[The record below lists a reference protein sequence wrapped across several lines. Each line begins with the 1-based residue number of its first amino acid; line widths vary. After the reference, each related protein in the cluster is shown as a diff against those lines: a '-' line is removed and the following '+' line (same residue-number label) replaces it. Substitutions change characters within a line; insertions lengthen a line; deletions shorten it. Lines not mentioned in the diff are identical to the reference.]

1 MSLERQE
8 LTINKSS
15 FTVMDRY
22 EDGHEL
28 TPGEASALNQ
38 TLRENIRNNLSKKE
52 GLTQEQ
58 VDAYAAEY
66 QFGVRTPGAGRTS
79 DPVMAEYMRLAK
91 DKIKQM
97 LKAKGKKAEAD
108 AITEAAK
115 NMLNTEHGKPI
126 WALAQQ
132 RVAEQ
137 QSLAADA
144 LDDIVAGIPE
154 APAKAAAEEK
164 VPVEPAA
171 QPQS

>member
-1 MSLERQE
+1 MSLERVE
-8 LTINKSS
+8 LTIGGNA
-15 FTVMDRY
+15 FTVMERY
-22 EDGHEL
+22 EEGHEL
-28 TPGEASALNQ
+28 TAGEASALNQ
-38 TLRENIRNNLSKKE
+38 TLRENVRNNLSKKE
-52 GLTQEQ
+52 NLSQED

-97 LKAKGKKAEAD
+97 LKAKGKKADAD
-108 AITEAAK
+108 KITEAAK

-132 RVAEQ
+132 RVQEQ

-154 APAKAAAEEK
+154 KVEAAQAPAAA
-164 VPVEPAA
+164 
-171 QPQS
+171 